1 MPSFATP
8 DAITATVD
16 IEVGSIRITA
26 GKRPETVVT
35 VNPGRPGSD
44 ADVRAAEATRVSFAG
59 GVLTVR
65 GPGKRVLFGRSPS
78 LEVAVELPAGS
89 HVDAVTAVGD
99 IVTAGPLGD
108 CRLKTAS
115 GDLRVEAA
123 HHVNLRNEHGDIRV
137 GEVGGDADI
146 TGSGRTEVAS
156 IAGRALVG
164 NGNGETL
171 LGAVDGE
178 LRAKSSNGPITV
190 GTAGAGVEAR
200 SSNGAIRIGEVARG
214 RVVLETGVGEVE
226 VGIRRATAAWLDA
239 HTDFGA
245 LHNDLGATAGP
256 AATDETAEIRIR
268 SGYGDILIRRA

>member
-8 DAITATVD
+8 EAITATIG

-26 GKRPETVVT
+26 GKREDTVVEVT
-35 VNPGRPGSD
+35 PGRPGSD
-44 ADVRAAEATRVSFAG
+44 ADVRAAEATEVSFSGDA
-59 GVLTVR
+59 LTVR
-65 GPGKRVLFGRSPS
+65 GPSKRVLFGRAPS
-78 LEVAVELPAGS
+78 VQVVVELPAGS
-89 HVDAVTAVGD
+89 HVEAVTAVGD
-99 IVTAGPLGD
+99 ILAAGPLGD
-108 CRLKTAS
+108 CRLRTAS

-123 HHVNLRNEHGDIRV
+123 HHVNLRNEHGEIRV
-137 GEVGGDADI
+137 GEVAGDADI
-146 TGSGRTEVAS
+146 TGSGRTEVVS

-171 LGAVDGE
+171 LGEVLGE

-200 SSNGAIRIGEVARG
+200 SSNGAIRIGQVARG

-226 VGIRRATAAWLDA
+226 VGIRQATAAWLDV

-245 LHNDLGATAGP
+245 LHNTLGQTAGP
-256 AATDETAEIRIR
+256 AATDETAEIRVR
-268 SGYGDILIRRA
+268 SGYGDIVIRRA